1 MKKSRL
7 LRFAVPAAIGAGTM
21 AFASF
26 GNLTNAGAQVP
37 NLPPLTANQLL
48 SKVATAN
55 VPAFNGSVQL
65 VANLGLPDLGSFG
78 SSTPN
83 SFTDLLTGTHT
94 ATIAADGQDHV
105 SVTTTAAN
113 AESRWVRNGADVWA
127 WNSQTQKLTH
137 ATIPADA
144 KDANDE
150 KDAAKQPDA
159 NSMDP
164 TALADQLLA
173 QIGPST
179 NVSVRTS
186 AYVAGR
192 AAYQLVLSPK
202 SSASTVGEVVLAVDG
217 ATGTPLDISIIAKG
231 KTKPSLELGFTSITF
246 AAQAASTFV
255 MTPAPGVT
263 VVEAA
268 SVSDLLPVS
277 QSHHRDHGDNK
288 DQAPNTNDPTQNDA
302 AEKGSGTVGADWD
315 SVMIRSTAGLNGQIM
330 KSLSSGKQITLADG
344 TTATVVT
351 TPLVN
356 VALAADGRMA
366 IGAVNVDALKA
377 ALNAPTPAA

>member
-7 LRFAVPAAIGAGTM
+7 FRFAFPAAIGAGTM

-48 SKVATAN
+48 SKVANAN

-94 ATIAADGQDHV
+94 ATVAADGQDHV
-105 SVTTTAAN
+105 AVTTTAAN
-113 AESRWVRNGADVWA
+113 AESRWVRNNADVWM

-137 ATIPADA
+137 ATVPEHGDS
-144 KDANDE
+144 DE
-150 KDAAKQPDA
+150 QPDA

-173 QIGPST
+173 QVGPST

-202 SSASTVGEVVLAVDG
+202 SSASTVGEIVLAVDG

-231 KTKPSLELGFTSITF
+231 KTKPSLELGFTSINF
-246 AAQAASTFV
+246 AAQPASTFV

-263 VVEAA
+263 VVEAT

-288 DQAPNTNDPTQNDA
+288 DQAAETNNATQTDA
-302 AEKGSGTVGADWD
+302 AERGSGIVGADWD

-351 TPLVN
+351 TPLLN
-356 VALAADGRMA
+356 AALAADGRMA

-377 ALNAPTPAA
+377 ALNAPAPAA